1 MTTASSSSG
10 TASEAAPGLA
20 GAPSTGEPATWRCR
34 WQGARERMRHSLKW
48 RLVGLFLLLAIATTV
63 TFVAG
68 TRELLHAGWQ
78 GYGKPLTGHYLDLLS
93 EQVGT
98 PPDVA
103 RARALTQQLPI
114 AIRIDGPRVQWDS
127 HPELTR
133 RWQRRGADWTEGE
146 VHRWH
151 QRDLADGHRVTFLL
165 ADAVGIRAA
174 SYLGWGTLAT
184 LLLLTLL
191 AYATVR
197 RLLRPL
203 DDISDG
209 ALRYGRGEFGH
220 RIALRRDDE
229 LGQLAQRVNTMAGEI
244 QHMLDAKRALL
255 LAISHEL
262 RSPLTRA
269 RLNAELVDEGE
280 ARDALLHDLAE
291 MRDLIIDLLESERLA
306 TGHAALQREPTDL
319 NALIAD
325 TLATQFAGRAV
336 QTELA
341 ADLPVLPLDRMRLR
355 LLLRNLLD
363 NALRHSAGAASPPL
377 VSSSIEASQLVLT
390 VRDHGPGVAPEQLAQ
405 LGQAFYRADSARQRS
420 TGGVG
425 LGLTLCRLVA
435 QAHGGVLTISN
446 AEPGLSVSVRL
457 PLRAG

>member
-1 MTTASSSSG
+1 
-10 TASEAAPGLA
+10 
-20 GAPSTGEPATWRCR
+20 
-34 WQGARERMRHSLKW
+34 MRHSLKW
-48 RLVGLFLLLAIATTV
+48 RLVGLFLLLAVATTI

-93 EQVGT
+93 QQVGT
-98 PPDVA
+98 PPDIE
-103 RARALTQQLPI
+103 RARALTRQLPI
-114 AIRIDGPRVQWDS
+114 AIRIDGPQVQWDS

-133 RWQRRGADWTEGE
+133 RWQSRRRVDWTDGE
-146 VHRWH
+146 IQRWH
-151 QRDLADGHRVTFLL
+151 QRDLPDGHRVTFLL
-165 ADAVGIRAA
+165 ADAVGLRAA

-203 DDISDG
+203 DDISEG
-209 ALRYGRGEFGH
+209 ALRYGRGDFAH
-220 RIALRRDDE
+220 RIPLRRDDE

-269 RLNAELVDEGE
+269 RLNAELVDESA

-319 NALIAD
+319 NALVVEL
-325 TLATQFAGRAV
+325 LAAQFAERGI
-336 QTELA
+336 QTRLVA
-341 ADLPVLPLDRMRLR
+341 NLPTLPLDRMRLR

-363 NALRHSAGAASPPL
+363 NALRHSQGAAAPPV
-377 VSSSIEASQLVLT
+377 VSSSLEDGQVVLT

-405 LGQAFYRADSARQRS
+405 LGQAFYRADAARQRS

-435 QAHGGVLTISN
+435 QAHGGELAIAN
-446 AEPGLSVSVRL
+446 AAPGLSVSVRL
-457 PLRAG
+457 PLPAR